1 MAKFSIL
8 FLVVLADFTME
19 VWDNSK
25 FNRARTL
32 KGHHDVI
39 NDAFFSHDNK
49 FIFSC
54 SKDRSLII
62 WDLIG
67 GQPISNI
74 QLDSQIISM
83 DCSSDGELVVTA
95 IEGKREIFIW
105 HNLVY
110 MKPWGTEKIKL

>member
-1 MAKFSIL
+1 MDLNNKILISSDISGILNVWDFYSGKILNSCHFDKKILFIRMARFSIL

-74 QLDSQIISM
+74 
-83 DCSSDGELVVTA
+83 
-95 IEGKREIFIW
+95 
-105 HNLVY
+105 
-110 MKPWGTEKIKL
+110 